1 MKLISRKAFLAGA
14 TALSVTLAGTT
25 VATAAENADT
35 AAQVSSATS
44 TGAPSQKIDS
54 DANKQNNAK
63 KAQDLSSK
71 DANPESVKAW
81 IEVIT
86 AAVGALGTLFAFANK
101 YINIDD
107 LLKNFKLPF

>member
-1 MKLISRKAFLAGA
+1 MKLFSRKAFLAGA

-35 AAQVSSATS
+35 VAQSATTTS
-44 TGAPSQKIDS
+44 TGTASQNIDS
-54 DANKQNNAK
+54 DANKQNDAK
-63 KAQDLSSK
+63 KTQDLSSK

-81 IEVIT
+81 IEVLT

-101 YINIDD
+101 YINIDN
-107 LLKNFKLPF
+107 LLKNVKLPF

>member
-1 MKLISRKAFLAGA
+1 MKLFSRKAFLAGA

-25 VATAAENADT
+25 VATAAENVNT
-35 AAQVSSATS
+35 VAQGSSIASTS
-44 TGAPSQKIDS
+44 TPSQNIDS
-54 DANKQNNAK
+54 DASKENDAK
-63 KAQDLSSK
+63 NTQALSSK

>member
-1 MKLISRKAFLAGA
+1 MKLFSRKAFLAGA
-14 TALSVTLAGTT
+14 TALSVTLAGTMAAAAEEVDT
-25 VATAAENADT
+25 VAQASSTA
-35 AAQVSSATS
+35 S
-44 TGAPSQKIDS
+44 TGTPSQKIDS
-54 DANKQNNAK
+54 DANKENDAK
-63 KAQDLSSK
+63 STKALSSK

-81 IEVIT
+81 IEVLT